1 MRKPASPRP
10 RSPQATPQGGSTA
23 STLRAPPDEC
33 RSRGAAA
40 SPTRCSPDGR
50 STTTWPAGGSGPSC
64 QAAGWALTPNTSPGS
79 GFTTTAFDVSPT
91 AIRLARQRHPGTS
104 VEYVSADL
112 LHLPRSWLRAFDL
125 VAEII
130 TVQALPRAVRRQA
143 TTSVARLTA
152 PGGALLVIAA
162 AHDGTGEPQT
172 GPPWPLT
179 RAEVDEFA
187 ADGLAAA
194 VIEITVMPGEPAERR
209 WRAEFHRRP

>member
-1 MRKPASPRP
+1 M
-10 RSPQATPQGGSTA
+10 
-23 STLRAPPDEC
+23 
-33 RSRGAAA
+33 
-40 SPTRCSPDGR
+40 
-50 STTTWPAGGSGPSC
+50 
-64 QAAGWALTPNTSPGS
+64 
-79 GFTTTAFDVSPT
+79 
-91 AIRLARQRHPGTS
+91 
-104 VEYVSADL
+104 
-112 LHLPRSWLRAFDL
+112 
-125 VAEII
+125 
-130 TVQALPRAVRRQA
+130 QALPRAVRRQA